1 MNNIDGDD
9 PKDVTEHVVESLMG
23 DGEPIGEP
31 HDGGHGGLLSE
42 SSVDSADSERLD
54 FNEDDRLPWLETADD
69 DYDDAGMDGA
79 RVFGFVLAGLAALA
93 ALIGAIWYFTHR
105 APDPGLVADG
115 STIAAPTE
123 PYKEAPKQPG
133 GKTFAG
139 TGDSSFA
146 VSAGQTRP
154 AHLAGAADAPKPS
167 VDTGAG
173 VKPGAASAPGAAT
186 GANPAAA
193 NGGTGVQIGAFSSK
207 ALAEAAWT
215 RLSGQYAP
223 LKGMSHRVLE
233 GSADV
238 GTVFRLQAVAAN
250 GAGAD
255 ALCGSLKSAGLPC
268 QVKH

>member
-1 MNNIDGDD
+1 MNSIEGDD
-9 PKDVTEHVVESLMG
+9 PKDVTEHVVESLIG
-23 DGEPIGEP
+23 DGEAVNSGLGE
-31 HDGGHGGLLSE
+31 GGTIE
-42 SSVDSADSERLD
+42 AADSDRLD

-69 DYDDAGMDGA
+69 DYDNAGMDGA

-93 ALIGAIWYFTHR
+93 ALIGAIWWFSHR
-105 APDPGLVADG
+105 TPDPALVADG
-115 STIAAPTE
+115 STVAAPSE

-154 AHLAGAADAPKPS
+154 AHLGGASDAPKPS

-173 VKPGAASAPGAAT
+173 VKPGAASTPGATVA
-186 GANPAAA
+186 ANAAA
-193 NGGTGVQIGAFSSK
+193 TSGGTGVQIGAFSSK

-223 LKGMSHRVLE
+223 LKGLSHRVLE